1 MSFEG
6 FCKFIA
12 GLIVIAL
19 QVAIPIAILV
29 ILISLI

>member
-19 QVAIPIAILV
+19 QVAIPIAILA

>member
-12 GLIVIAL
+12 GLIIIAL

-29 ILISLI
+29 TLISLI